1 MEYPTPSAFPQLTW
15 GRVRPLISPVHPF
28 SSLTLFQA
36 FAFLLGAVIGSFLNV
51 VIYRLPAGLSVN
63 EPKRSFCPHCKT
75 QIPWSQNIPI
85 LSWLLLRG
93 KCAKCGAPIAFRYFA
108 VELVTAAL
116 FLVVWNKCMDAGTLS
131 FVPPLWTLVGLLV
144 AATFIDIDHFIIPD
158 ELTLGGTVAG
168 LVFSLAIPELMEQE
182 SHGMGLL
189 WSAVGAGSGYL
200 LLWGVVEAGKLAFG
214 RKNLKF
220 DPPAQFRWTRQGD
233 DAEFAVDDEKMLWS
247 DIFSREKDQLIMET
261 EEPCA
266 DDQPLEETHTLR
278 FFYDRLVLPGRE
290 ILLDTLTTIS
300 GKVRSIVVP
309 REAMG
314 FGDVKFIA
322 CIGAFLGWKA
332 VLFTI
337 GSASAIGAVAGVGL
351 ILAGRRDAS
360 GRIPFGPYLALG
372 ALLWILAGPALIAWY
387 TGFFRPE
394 M

>member
-278 FFYDRLVLPGRE
+278 IFYDRLVLPGRE